1 MKICFLLVQYSTFLP
16 SGLIIF
22 IFETCQP
29 FSPKKSDQTD
39 GNVYLKSGTNKN
51 LTILDSSILLILKTL
66 KNEHARLAFLNFF
79 LKYGF
84 CKKLLLTKSI
94 FQFQKRKISTI
105 LSFFMQQ
112 MKKNLPSILVYSGL
126 QVYQGVQSCVRFLQI
141 PPS

>member
-1 MKICFLLVQYSTFLP
+1 MKICFLLVYYSTFLP

-66 KNEHARLAFLNFF
+66 INEHARLAFLIFC
-79 LKYGF
+79 LKYQF
-84 CKKLLLTKSI
+84 DKKTFLSESRPKVRTNMLKSVQLL
-94 FQFQKRKISTI
+94 RV
-105 LSFFMQQ
+105 SFFRSDIVS
-112 MKKNLPSILVYSGL
+112 KLVL
-126 QVYQGVQSCVRFLQI
+126 
-141 PPS
+141 